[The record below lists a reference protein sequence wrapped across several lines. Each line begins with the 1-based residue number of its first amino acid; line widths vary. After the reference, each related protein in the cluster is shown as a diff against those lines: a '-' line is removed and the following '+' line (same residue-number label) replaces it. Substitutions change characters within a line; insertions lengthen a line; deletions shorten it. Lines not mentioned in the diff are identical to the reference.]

1 MKTLTTAG
9 FLLLACLFS
18 TGYAQTLTGLVED
31 AHTGES
37 IPGATVYLSGTFI
50 GSSTDVHGRFALN
63 VSRYPN
69 MPLIVSAMGYF
80 SAEISKHSE
89 GRTLLVKLIPKVY
102 EIEGVTVYAESLEHL
117 RRQNLAIFRKEF
129 LGTTPNA
136 RRSAI
141 LNEDD
146 IHLAM
151 NESGQILHAFANH
164 PIQIRNSNLGYHI
177 TYFLDQFEF
186 NVETGH
192 LLMIGNFIFSSDTL
206 SDPRQLA
213 RMERR
218 RERAYLGSRMHF
230 IRALWRTE
238 LKAEK
243 FVLKSPTGDALAYED
258 LVLIDER
265 WGNDKYLAH
274 TDTIS
279 IIYRTSSRQ
288 SLLIIPPDYGDV
300 YFGADGYF
308 DPYGIIWDGEMGR
321 SRVGDLLP
329 YEYMAPD

>member
-1 MKTLTTAG
+1 MKTQTTAV

-31 AHTGES
+31 AHTGQT

-50 GSSTDVHGRFALN
+50 GSSTDAHGQFTLN

-69 MPLIVSAMGYF
+69 MPLIVSSMGYF
-80 SAEISKHSE
+80 SAEISNHSE
-89 GRTLLVKLIPKVY
+89 GRTLLVKLVPKVY
-102 EIEGVTVYAESLEHL
+102 EIEGVTIYAESLEHL

-146 IHLAM
+146 IYLAM
-151 NESGQILHAFANH
+151 NESGQILHAFANN
-164 PIQIRNSNLGYHI
+164 PIQILSSNLGYKI
-177 TYFLDQFEF
+177 TYFLDKFEF

-192 LLMIGNFIFSSDTL
+192 LLLIGNFIFSSDTL

-213 RMERR
+213 RKERR

-230 IRALWRTE
+230 IRALWNNE
-238 LKAEK
+238 LKAEGY
-243 FVLKSPTGDALAYED
+243 VLKSSTGAALAYED
-258 LVLIDER
+258 LVLTDER
-265 WGNDKYLAH
+265 WENDKYLA
-274 TDTIS
+274 TRDTIS
-279 IIYRTSSRQ
+279 IIYWTNSRQ
-288 SLLIIPPDYGDV
+288 SLLISPPGYGEV

-329 YEYMAPD
+329 YEYNAPN